1 MTPPPFQNHFPAS
14 LRALGSSLQLQSTP
28 KSRRHS
34 FYSMPLN
41 IVISPLI
48 KRSPQFSLIK
58 KTAQIKWN
66 LLCEGTS
73 DSLEYGTHFPQS
85 LPHPPVFPVSKHR
98 VWMWK
103 LPKAM
108 HPEEGPLKEP

>member
-1 MTPPPFQNHFPAS
+1 
-14 LRALGSSLQLQSTP
+14 
-28 KSRRHS
+28 
-34 FYSMPLN
+34 MPLN
-41 IVISPLI
+41 IVISPLT
-48 KRSPQFSLIK
+48 KLLPQFSLTK

-85 LPHPPVFPVSKHR
+85 LPHPPAFPVSRHS

-103 LPKAM
+103 LLRAM
-108 HPEEGPLKEP
+108 LPLDSSLKES

>member
-1 MTPPPFQNHFPAS
+1 
-14 LRALGSSLQLQSTP
+14 
-28 KSRRHS
+28 
-34 FYSMPLN
+34 MPLN
-41 IVISPLI
+41 IVISPLT
-48 KRSPQFSLIK
+48 KLPPQFSLIK

-103 LPKAM
+103 LLKAM